1 MERFKKLTAAA
12 LLSMGLAV
20 VAGAVL
26 PAAAYAQT
34 ADGGAGGGGGGGG
47 TGGTGGE
54 GGDSSVNQEGDN
66 DAEAEQ
72 QANADSG
79 DIVAGQ
85 VIGAQSSG
93 GDVTINASNHTENVD
108 AKTGDANASN
118 NADVS
123 AGNTST
129 GGNGGAGGQGGNG
142 GNGGDGGA
150 GGTVEQPAQPE
161 EDDGGFGLP
170 DIFPDLPDFGGI
182 FDSVGDTLEDLF
194 GAAKDAVCGG
204 WNPFC

>member
-26 PAAAYAQT
+26 PAAAYAQS

-47 TGGTGGE
+47 AGGTGGE

-93 GDVTINASNHTENVD
+93 GNININASNHTENVD

-123 AGNTST
+123 AGNSST
-129 GGNGGAGGQGGNG
+129 GGDGGAGGQGGAGGAGGAG
-142 GNGGDGGA
+142 GN
-150 GGTVEQPAQPE
+150 GGTVEQP
-161 EDDGGFGLP
+161 EDDGGLGLP
-170 DIFPDLPDFGGI
+170 DIFPDLPDFGDI
-182 FDSVGDTLEDLF
+182 FDSVGDAAGDLF
-194 GAAKDAVCGG
+194 DAAEDVVCGG
-204 WNPFC
+204 WNPLC